1 MFLCNFSVSVGTF
14 SHTYHTHKL
23 SSAKSL
29 GYPYLIPYI
38 SHILTSLQR
47 LKMQP
52 STYKYKHVVPTETGQ
67 KPEKCYSGLI
77 WKPLGTEHMNLRME
91 NLSRCHV
98 SSILKKKKKKH
109 MSCLLF
115 WTKVIATVQYFC
127 ERAPLTLSK
136 ATLWFQ
142 GCLIIPSFPHTLHT
156 YQHGSLFS
164 VSTSETELRP
174 QLHVLLHFPWQ
185 HDLTQGQLC
194 FAAWIQ
200 TVTPQAV
207 CLTSDWKAML

>member
-1 MFLCNFSVSVGTF
+1 MLQWPHMKAFGNW
-14 SHTYHTHKL
+14 THEFTHGEPLPL
-23 SSAKSL
+23 SCEFNS
-29 GYPYLIPYI
+29 
-38 SHILTSLQR
+38 
-47 LKMQP
+47 
-52 STYKYKHVVPTETGQ
+52 
-67 KPEKCYSGLI
+67 
-77 WKPLGTEHMNLRME
+77 
-91 NLSRCHV
+91 
-98 SSILKKKKKKH
+98 KKEKKKH